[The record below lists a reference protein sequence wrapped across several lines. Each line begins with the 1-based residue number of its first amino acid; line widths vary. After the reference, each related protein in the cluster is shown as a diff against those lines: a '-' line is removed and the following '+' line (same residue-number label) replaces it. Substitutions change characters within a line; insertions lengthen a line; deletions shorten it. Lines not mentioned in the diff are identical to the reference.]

1 MMIADPII
9 FCKSNEENGIF
20 PKVAIDNQFIM
31 LFLISYLFLVPLAY
45 LMAKAHGLEDYEKTL
60 EESLRQSDSINVE
73 KVME

>member
-1 MMIADPII
+1 
-9 FCKSNEENGIF
+9 
-20 PKVAIDNQFIM
+20 M

-45 LMAKAHGLEDYEKTL
+45 LMAKAHGLEEYEKTL